1 MIYIGSGI
9 TNVQDIFVIF
19 VLCVEVCWPLVST
32 SGSLIYL
39 FLLMFS

>member
-1 MIYIGSGI
+1 MIDVGNGI

-19 VLCVEVCWPLVST
+19 VLCVEVWWPLIST

-39 FLLMFS
+39 FFLMFS